1 MNSKVPEITIKDL
14 KASGDLSVVVN
25 YLLLQ
30 NSQGELEDHSDAIKE
45 MVGAI
50 VQSQTQDILEQL
62 NKNVSET
69 IASASGGIFVKSDTS
84 AASRDSIISAISA
97 ASANDV
103 VFQFETRRYIEDL
116 TEFII
121 ENYEDIFVALK
132 VGGQKRLGLEV
143 LPALL
148 SEMRDNSPN
157 DNAKQEIA
165 YSRGVCLFLLC
176 RYGEA
181 LKEVDPLARRAGT
194 LKFHCLAGEC
204 ALHTGQ
210 YAVAYRHFKA
220 SAPFLHDSDSLYTSD
235 RYLRDALWHSNMGAC
250 YEALLESEAAVS
262 EYEASIMLLDSA
274 SPTRLNL
281 LARAMVLNNLGFSHL
296 TLADEGLPGA
306 NLRKAERNLLEAL
319 SIREDQDDTDLKKA
333 RVLFNL
339 AEVYKR
345 QDNSPASM
353 EYLDRAE
360 GVLGRVQVPH
370 ALKASVPNEQA
381 IRLFEAGHFRE
392 AVEKFQEARRTLSR
406 IYGEDSEQYVLTSY
420 SIAQALE
427 AAGDPAAKQHLIH
440 ARIVALRTFDSRHHP
455 VLRMIEDDL
464 SKTRFH

>member
-181 LKEVDPLARRAGT
+181 L
-194 LKFHCLAGEC
+194 
-204 ALHTGQ
+204 
-210 YAVAYRHFKA
+210 
-220 SAPFLHDSDSLYTSD
+220 
-235 RYLRDALWHSNMGAC
+235 
-250 YEALLESEAAVS
+250 
-262 EYEASIMLLDSA
+262 
-274 SPTRLNL
+274 
-281 LARAMVLNNLGFSHL
+281 
-296 TLADEGLPGA
+296 
-306 NLRKAERNLLEAL
+306 
-319 SIREDQDDTDLKKA
+319 
-333 RVLFNL
+333 
-339 AEVYKR
+339 
-345 QDNSPASM
+345 
-353 EYLDRAE
+353 
-360 GVLGRVQVPH
+360 
-370 ALKASVPNEQA
+370 
-381 IRLFEAGHFRE
+381 
-392 AVEKFQEARRTLSR
+392 
-406 IYGEDSEQYVLTSY
+406 
-420 SIAQALE
+420 
-427 AAGDPAAKQHLIH
+427 
-440 ARIVALRTFDSRHHP
+440 
-455 VLRMIEDDL
+455 
-464 SKTRFH
+464 